1 MIDITQNPQNLP
13 LTVREPA
20 RAVLRYREEDTERTA
35 GSMPVWEQRTGRH
48 EQIAGTLESATA
60 ENNPAADSSA
70 STLSYAENPT
80 QAAKGSDEF
89 GFADLLDM
97 INPLQH
103 IPLVNH
109 LYRDLTG
116 DTIKPVSRIIGGTI
130 FGGPA
135 GGAVAL
141 VNTAVEYETGK
152 DIAGNVL
159 AMAGGRG
166 KPAFRSVSDDPEQR
180 LAAAARSVIEKDVPP
195 SELPGTVLS
204 FADLGGGRK
213 RVAERFHDN
222 DMERTAG
229 TIVRRYTEEPPAPR
243 PTDFLPPRE
252 PITTLSF
259 ASPSDKT
266 TLP

>member
-1 MIDITQNPQNLP
+1 MQNPQNLP
-13 LTVREPA
+13 PPREPA
-20 RAVLRYREEDTERTA
+20 RAVLRFREDDMERTA
-35 GSMPVWEQRTGRH
+35 GSMPVWEHRAEPQ
-48 EQIAGTLESATA
+48 EQIAATLEAAAGGSDSAATGS
-60 ENNPAADSSA
+60 PSA
-70 STLSYAENPT
+70 LSYAVG
-80 QAAKGSDEF
+80 AAQEAREADEF

-103 IPLVNH
+103 IPLINH

-135 GGAVAL
+135 GGAAAL

-159 AMAGGRG
+159 AMAGGRE
-166 KPAFRSVSDDPEQR
+166 KPAFRSVSDAPEQR
-180 LAAAARSVIEKDVPP
+180 LADAARNVIEKAEPAA
-195 SELPGTVLS
+195 ELPGTVLS

-213 RVAERFHDN
+213 RVAERFYDD

-229 TIVRRYTEEPPAPR
+229 MMVRRYAEAPEEPQAA
-243 PTDFLPPRE
+243 DFLPPRE

-259 ASPSDKT
+259 T
-266 TLP
+266 TLVKPEPEGKP